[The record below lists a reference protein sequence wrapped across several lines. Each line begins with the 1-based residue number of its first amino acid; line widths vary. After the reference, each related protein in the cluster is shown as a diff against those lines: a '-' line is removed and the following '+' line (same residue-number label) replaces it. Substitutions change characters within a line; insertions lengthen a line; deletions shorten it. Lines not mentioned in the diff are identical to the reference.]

1 MPREAELVLGSTP
14 ISSSHDASSSNP
26 PVSASTCVSDFVTFN
41 FKCFSYKQPQ
51 QTCKSSQMS
60 KLMQLKITRYL
71 EKQDGEM
78 CNDNSNVGPRL
89 YQCHDYDNSNRLS
102 CDPPYNAQ
110 ERDCQGFPQEIQRQ
124 LCHSMVLDVQNMMK
138 LHNAANGH
146 RSSYGI
152 TKMGLSWLPAATSSL
167 ARFEAALLVVLSR
180 LSIKAP
186 IKDSDLSK
194 TEVQDIPATICSQR
208 KSIQ

>member
-1 MPREAELVLGSTP
+1 MITTTQTDFHVTPPTMLRREIVRE
-14 ISSSHDASSSNP
+14 I
-26 PVSASTCVSDFVTFN
+26 
-41 FKCFSYKQPQ
+41 
-51 QTCKSSQMS
+51 
-60 KLMQLKITRYL
+60 
-71 EKQDGEM
+71 
-78 CNDNSNVGPRL
+78 
-89 YQCHDYDNSNRLS
+89 
-102 CDPPYNAQ
+102 
-110 ERDCQGFPQEIQRQ
+110 QEIQRQ

>member
-1 MPREAELVLGSTP
+1 
-14 ISSSHDASSSNP
+14 
-26 PVSASTCVSDFVTFN
+26 
-41 FKCFSYKQPQ
+41 
-51 QTCKSSQMS
+51 MS

-71 EKQDGEM
+71 EKQDVEM

-102 CDPPYNAQ
+102 CDPTSTCSG
-110 ERDCQGFPQEIQRQ
+110 ERLSGFSSRDSGA
-124 LCHSMVLDVQNMMK
+124 HSMVLDVQNMMK

-152 TKMGLSWLPAATSSL
+152 TKMGLSWLSAATSSL

-194 TEVQDIPATICSQR
+194 TELQDIPATICSQR

>member
-1 MPREAELVLGSTP
+1 MLKCVMIIVMSGQDFINVMIMTTQTDFHVTP
-14 ISSSHDASSSNP
+14 H
-26 PVSASTCVSDFVTFN
+26 
-41 FKCFSYKQPQ
+41 
-51 QTCKSSQMS
+51 
-60 KLMQLKITRYL
+60 L
-71 EKQDGEM
+71 
-78 CNDNSNVGPRL
+78 
-89 YQCHDYDNSNRLS
+89 H
-102 CDPPYNAQ
+102 AQ

-152 TKMGLSWLPAATSSL
+152 TKMGLSWLTAATSSL

-180 LSIKAP
+180 LSIEAP

-194 TEVQDIPATICSQR
+194 TELQDIPATICSQR